1 MTSIKWGG
9 SPGIS
14 GGADATG
21 LPAGVSLYVDGS
33 RARVGPTQSGLDDA
47 RQHLSSSTQ
56 KRLVGGLTD
65 ALSGALSRL
74 EERLNAVSWP
84 VGGLVPGASP
94 LGARTASVGG
104 QAFGALVAT
113 VNQPGV
119 SSLEERLASSL
130 RRESAASG
138 LAAGTY
144 DLTLS
149 LGGQADSLS
158 VAIGAGW
165 TAGQVHQAVAE
176 AVNASSLA
184 VDAEVRRNTSG
195 SFIGREA
202 LVLSAD
208 ASLAGQDASLTAGTG
223 ASAALTNWLGL
234 SAGNLA
240 LADGAGGG
248 GQGGGGG
255 AAGVGVINVASLST
269 ARATRYASQGFD
281 PEAKTTLAPGA
292 YTLDYLVG
300 PASGAAGE
308 GGSVSIQVA
317 SGDTWGEVLARM
329 ARVLGSASPSMA
341 ARLVPATRVYELPT
355 GQRGLTGASGLEVTE
370 TSGKSGWR
378 LRLSGA
384 DAAAQGLLDALGLGD
399 PTEYGGEAAMVID
412 GQTRTSPSG
421 VFSAD
426 SGRLSLTSSGVF
438 GQAAPVRVQ
447 EGAQALAD
455 ALAAVLDS
463 YNEVQGLLS
472 RNAGEV
478 RAGVADTWTRLA
490 ASRSTALDAIGVAR
504 TGQSLWL
511 DEERFLVALLSR
523 TDEVRETLAGS
534 AGFLTALESETRGAL
549 AGGEDR
555 AVAAWMDPE
564 ARERADGDASAAAL
578 RVLEARTEAQ
588 VERSNQLLD
597 LYDAAPKLDFSAF
610 SGSGG
615 ILSRKG

>member
-9 SPGIS
+9 SPGIA

-47 RQHLSSSTQ
+47 RQHLSSTTQ
-56 KRLVGGLTD
+56 KRLVGSLT
-65 ALSGALSRL
+65 ASLSGALARL
-74 EERLNAVSWP
+74 EERLDAVEWP
-84 VGGLVPGASP
+84 VGGLGLGATP

-104 QAFGALVAT
+104 QAFGALAAS
-113 VNQPGV
+113 VNEPGA
-119 SSLEERLASSL
+119 SSLEERLASRQ

-144 DLTLS
+144 GLTLS
-149 LGGQADSLS
+149 LGEQTDSLS
-158 VAIGAGW
+158 VDIGAGW
-165 TAGQVHQAVAE
+165 TAGQVHDAVAE

-184 VDAEVRRNTSG
+184 VEAEVRRNASG
-195 SFIGREA
+195 MFIGREA

-208 ASLAGQDASLTAGTG
+208 ASQAGQAASLAATTG
-223 ASAALTNWLGL
+223 ASSALTRWLDL
-234 SAGNLA
+234 SAGAAERLA
-240 LADGAGGG
+240 GVSGDADGI
-248 GQGGGGG
+248 
-255 AAGVGVINVASLST
+255 AAIGVTKAAVLST

-281 PEAKTTLAPGA
+281 PEAETTLAPGA

-308 GGSVSIQVA
+308 SGEVSIQVA

-355 GQRGLTGASGLEVTE
+355 GERGLAEASGLEVTE

-399 PTEYGGEAAMVID
+399 PAEYGGEAAMVVD
-412 GQTRTSPSG
+412 GRTRTSPSG

-426 SGRLSLTSSGVF
+426 SGRLTLTASGVF
-438 GQAAPVRVQ
+438 GEAAPVRVQ

-463 YNEVQGLLS
+463 YNEVQDLLS

-478 RAGVADTWTRLA
+478 RAGVVDTWTSLA
-490 ASRSTALDAIGVAR
+490 ASRSTALDSIGVAR

-523 TDEVRETLAGS
+523 TDEVQDTLTGGG
-534 AGFLTALESETRGAL
+534 GFLTALESEARGAR
-549 AGGEDR
+549 AGGED
-555 AVAAWMDPE
+555 AAAAAWIAPA
-564 ARERADGDASAAAL
+564 ARERAEEDASASAL
-578 RVLEARTEAQ
+578 RVCEARTEAQ

-597 LYDAAPKLDFSAF
+597 LYDAAPTLDFSAF